1 MSFLEIA
8 NISKTFGNVT
18 AVNDV
23 SLEIARGEF
32 VTFLGP
38 SGSGKSTTLYMIAGF
53 FEPTRGDVRLE
64 GRSILSEPS
73 NKRNIGMVFQRYT
86 LFPHLSVAENVAFPL
101 RVRRRPAAE
110 IARKVEEMLA
120 LVRLESFADRM
131 PAQLSGGQQ
140 QRVALARALAYNP
153 PLLLMDEPLSALD
166 KKLREEIQDEIRRIH
181 RQTGV
186 TILYVTHDQEEALS
200 LSDRIALFNHGKI
213 EQLGK
218 GRELYEAPRTRFVA
232 DFIGH
237 SNFLD
242 CTITRSQG
250 GFADITLPDGS
261 ALESVA
267 VHGDVQAGGRGGLMI
282 RPDRLRLAPPV
293 GTAAPGIDAV
303 LSDATFI
310 GETYHFVLVTGW
322 GAKVD
327 VRLPAS
333 QVRADDATIGTNLRL
348 HWQASDAQLFVG

>member
-1 MSFLEIA
+1 MTFLEIS
-8 NISKTFGNVT
+8 NISKTFGKVA

-23 SLEIARGEF
+23 SLEIAQGEF

-53 FEPTRGDVRLE
+53 FEPTAGDVRLE
-64 GRSILSEPS
+64 GRSILAEPS

-101 RVRRRPAAE
+101 RVRRRPAGE

-200 LSDRIALFNHGKI
+200 LSDRIALFNQGRI

-218 GRELYEAPRTRFVA
+218 GRELYDAPRTRFVA

-237 SNFLD
+237 SNFID
-242 CTITRSQG
+242 CTIARSEG
-250 GFADITLPDGS
+250 GSANIVLPDGGTLNGIS
-261 ALESVA
+261 LHGGAVA
-267 VHGDVQAGGRGGLMI
+267 GARAGLMI
-282 RPDRLRLAPPV
+282 RPDRLRFSPL
-293 GTAAPGIDAV
+293 GEAAEPGIDAV
-303 LSDATFI
+303 LTDATFI
-310 GETYHFVLVTGW
+310 GETYHVVLATGW
-322 GAKVD
+322 GASVN
-327 VRLPAS
+327 VRIPAS
-333 QVRADDATIGTNLRL
+333 RIRPQDLTMGTPVRL
-348 HWQASDAQLFVG
+348 HWEAGDAWLFDQ

>member
-18 AVNDV
+18 AVSDV

-110 IARKVEEMLA
+110 IAGKVEEMLA
-120 LVRLESFADRM
+120 LVRLESFAGRM

-242 CTITRSQG
+242 CTIARSHG

-261 ALESVA
+261 ALERVA
-267 VHGDVQAGGRGGLMI
+267 VHGDARAGGRGGLMI
-282 RPDRLRLAPPV
+282 RPDRLRLSPLR
-293 GTAAPGIDAV
+293 GENGPGIDVV

-310 GETYHFVLVTGW
+310 GETYHFVLTTGW
-322 GAKVD
+322 GASVNM
-327 VRLPAS
+327 RMPAS
-333 QVRADDATIGTNLRL
+333 LARADDVTIGTNLRL
-348 HWQASDAQLFVG
+348 HWEASDASLFGQ